1 MAPPPTKDAFSRL
14 TAGSGAGHAPAAAA
28 DGKDLVPAEVLEEF
42 KQAVVSEQI
51 CEHTKSTVIDLLAKQ
66 FASCT
71 KAQIKTTLDKVA
83 QRASVP
89 GEKKSVKRW
98 QLLPLSSAS

>member
-1 MAPPPTKDAFSRL
+1 MAPPPAKDAFSRL
-14 TAGSGAGHAPAAAA
+14 TSGGAGHPPAA
-28 DGKDLVPAEVLEEF
+28 DGKDLVPPEVLEEF

-98 QLLPLSSAS
+98 QLLPLSAS